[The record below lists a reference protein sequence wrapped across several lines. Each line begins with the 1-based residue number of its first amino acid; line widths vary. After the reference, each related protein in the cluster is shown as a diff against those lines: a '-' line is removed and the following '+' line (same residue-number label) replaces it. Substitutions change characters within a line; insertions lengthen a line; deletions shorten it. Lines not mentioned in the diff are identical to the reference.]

1 MARTGC
7 ISFWPTD
14 MSFKDILAIAVSL
27 EADKPALRAAALLSA
42 QFEAHAT
49 ALVLGVH
56 RGSDYAEPVAK
67 LSEVLED
74 IALGAQSVAE
84 REHARI
90 AEWLARQHKHFE
102 TRKLVIEDALLRREV
117 LAHARRADLTI
128 MTRPQADMQEAHEQV
143 FEAVLVGSG
152 RPVLLAP
159 PGWAGESLSDRI
171 LIAWNAKREAA
182 RAVADALPLLAKARE
197 VVIATIDAIP
207 SDGGHGPAPEKDLA
221 VHLERHGVNVRV
233 NNVDG
238 MGRSEAGALMV
249 EAAAFDAN
257 LIVMGGYGHARAQEW
272 LWAGSRA
279 NSPNRRERRC
289 FCRTRTQGSATRL
302 GSA

>member
-1 MARTGC
+1 
-7 ISFWPTD
+7 
-14 MSFKDILAIAVSL
+14 MSIKDILALAISL
-27 EADKPALRAAALLSA
+27 DADKPALKAAALLSA
-42 QFEAHAT
+42 QFEAHAA

-56 RGSDYAEPVAK
+56 IGSDYAEPVAT

-74 IALGAQSVAE
+74 LARGAHNAAA

-90 AEWLARQHKHFE
+90 AEWLERRHKHFE
-102 TRKLVIEDALLRREV
+102 TRKLVIEEALLRREV

-128 MTRPQADMQEAHEQV
+128 MTRPNAGAHKEAHEHV
-143 FEAVLVGSG
+143 FEAVLFGSG

-159 PGWAGESLSDRI
+159 PGWEGESLTDRI
-171 LIAWNAKREAA
+171 LIAWNAKREAV
-182 RAVADALPLLAKARE
+182 RAVADALPLLARARE

-207 SDGGHGPAPEKDLA
+207 CDGGHGPAPGKDLA

-238 MGRSEAGALMV
+238 MGRTEAGAIMD
-249 EAAAFDAN
+249 EAAALDAN

-272 LWAGSRA
+272 LMGGVTHELTESA
-279 NSPNRRERRC
+279 
-289 FCRTRTQGSATRL
+289 RTPLFLSH
-302 GSA
+302 

>member
-1 MARTGC
+1 
-7 ISFWPTD
+7 
-14 MSFKDILAIAVSL
+14 MSIKDILALAISL
-27 EADKPALRAAALLSA
+27 DADKPALKAAALLSA
-42 QFEAHAT
+42 QFEAHAA

-56 RGSDYAEPVAK
+56 IGSDYAEPVAT

-74 IALGAQSVAE
+74 LARGAHNAAA

-90 AEWLARQHKHFE
+90 AEWLARRHKHFE
-102 TRKLVIEDALLRREV
+102 TRKLVIEEALLRREV

-128 MTRPQADMQEAHEQV
+128 MTRPNAGAHKEAHEHV
-143 FEAVLVGSG
+143 FEAVLFGSG
-152 RPVLLAP
+152 RPVLLTP
-159 PGWAGESLSDRI
+159 PGWEGESLTDRI
-171 LIAWNAKREAA
+171 LIAWNAKREAV
-182 RAVADALPLLAKARE
+182 RAVADALPLLARARE

-207 SDGGHGPAPEKDLA
+207 SDGGHGPAPGKDLA

-238 MGRSEAGALMV
+238 MGRTEAGAIMD

-272 LWAGSRA
+272 LMGGVTHELTESA
-279 NSPNRRERRC
+279 
-289 FCRTRTQGSATRL
+289 RTPLFLSH
-302 GSA
+302 

>member
-1 MARTGC
+1 
-7 ISFWPTD
+7 
-14 MSFKDILAIAVSL
+14 MSIKDILAIAVTL

-56 RGSDYAEPVAK
+56 RGSDYGEPVAK

-74 IALGAQSVAE
+74 IALGAYGAAE

-90 AEWLARQHKHFE
+90 AEWIARRHKHFE

-117 LAHARRADLTI
+117 LAHARRADLAI
-128 MTRPQADMQEAHEQV
+128 MTRPQADMQEEAHEQV
-143 FEAVLVGSG
+143 FEAVLFGSG

-171 LIAWNAKREAA
+171 LVAWNAKREAA

-207 SDGGHGPAPEKDLA
+207 SDGGHGPAPGKDLA

-238 MGRSEAGALMV
+238 MGRTEAGALMD

-257 LIVMGGYGHARAQEW
+257 LIVMGGYGHARAREW
-272 LWAGSRA
+272 LWGGVT
-279 NSPNRRERRC
+279 RELTEQ
-289 FCRTRTQGSATRL
+289 TRTPLFLSH
-302 GSA
+302 